1 MSKDTDYMGRLQ
13 YIFNLSE
20 AWVRNYASI
29 PNVSRD
35 SKLSSS
41 FMKSVTSLAGPN
53 NAVAILSNIQTRR
66 FLVTAY
72 INRTFTRKIFNVTAL
87 TGFDKDVDHTLEAT
101 WAHVTGSKSH
111 TLDSNPSI

>member
-1 MSKDTDYMGRLQ
+1 MNYMGLLQ
-13 YIFNLSE
+13 QIFTLSE

-35 SKLSSS
+35 SKLSST
-41 FMKSVTSLAGPN
+41 FMENVTSLAGPN
-53 NAVAILSNIQTRR
+53 NAMAILSNIQTRR

-87 TGFDKDVDHTLEAT
+87 MGFNKDVDHTLEAT
-101 WAHVTGSKSH
+101 RAHFTRSKSH
-111 TLDSNPSI
+111 SLNSHPSR